1 MSASALQG
9 ACRPSLAQALANT
22 LRSEGRG
29 RSILPIPCRYRGHY
43 CEVVWRSPEEAS
55 PAASIPSRE
64 ENLVSIAIV
73 SLLVLV
79 VVVIIAIPIMIR
91 VFGEPPAATRTK
103 MRTRPQNE
111 IPISTQDREENREAS
126 DYR

>member
-91 VFGEPPAATRTK
+91 VFGEAAR
-103 MRTRPQNE
+103 RDPNE
-111 IPISTQDREENREAS
+111 DENETSERDPNQHSGPGRE
-126 DYR
+126 